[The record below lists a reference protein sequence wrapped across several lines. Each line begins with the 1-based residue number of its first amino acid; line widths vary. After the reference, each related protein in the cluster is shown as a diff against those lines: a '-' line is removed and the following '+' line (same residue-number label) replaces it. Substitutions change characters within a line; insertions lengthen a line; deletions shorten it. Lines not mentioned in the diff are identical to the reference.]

1 VSRVR
6 LFSSGSAQARRGR
19 GIADLRAGDFKV
31 AFGLLGESQE
41 ACECPVVG
49 QVQLERPSGA
59 GAHSVPFARRL
70 SRRQAKL
77 GFDFHESPESP
88 MPTTPALGF
97 QVMST
102 QHDERATATRRP
114 PEPARTSLRSRLAFV
129 ADQTSTPLMAAAI
142 RLLTISGKAWTSQ
155 PPTPPTASPIYSHP
169 SSTRSL
175 SQSRAAHVLL
185 PLVPLSLAGGG

>member
-77 GFDFHESPESP
+77 GFDFHAAVTTSPKRAPRAASAPSP
-88 MPTTPALGF
+88 PKPLSCGATTKPNISTLIRLGRI
-97 QVMST
+97 QPISS
-102 QHDERATATRRP
+102 ARP
-114 PEPARTSLRSRLAFV
+114 PP
-129 ADQTSTPLMAAAI
+129 
-142 RLLTISGKAWTSQ
+142 
-155 PPTPPTASPIYSHP
+155 
-169 SSTRSL
+169 
-175 SQSRAAHVLL
+175 RA
-185 PLVPLSLAGGG
+185 P